1 MLVCVRARERERGRE
16 SLYNC
21 SEWLVIQVGLEWRGR
36 LVMQPKLE
44 MSLCHCGESVCVCY
58 VSVLWLITRISP
70 LYCSTDPL
78 WSAPPNTHTDPHSP
92 LSSPFPSP
100 PFICLFSS
108 FLCFCLSQLSHLHIT
123 RLCLSRPSLSPSH
136 PHLFVLQVCVSA
148 VCLHLLAPTLKYMC
162 LYQTVRVCVYPWVA
176 FWMFV
181 TVWGC
186 ERVRTR
192 AIREQY
198 MMYSLKVLNILMHMA
213 ANLRKHPAIYNSHTH
228 TQTHNLYRKQGVFWP
243 QFKLVL

>member
-1 MLVCVRARERERGRE
+1 
-16 SLYNC
+16 
-21 SEWLVIQVGLEWRGR
+21 
-36 LVMQPKLE
+36 MQPKLE

-78 WSAPPNTHTDPHSP
+78 WSAPPTHTHRPTLSPFISLP
-92 LSSPFPSP
+92 LSFAFFPLSFAFVFLSFHIYISPVSVY
-100 PFICLFSS
+100 
-108 FLCFCLSQLSHLHIT
+108 HGH
-123 RLCLSRPSLSPSH
+123 LSRPLILICLCCRYACLRFAFIFRPQH
-136 PHLFVLQVCVSA
+136 WNICVYTKLCA
-148 VCLHLLAPTLKYMC
+148 
-162 LYQTVRVCVYPWVA
+162 CVYPWVA

-228 TQTHNLYRKQGVFWP
+228 THTDTQPLQEAGSILTSV
-243 QFKLVL
+243 